1 MEEQHRAEHHARQPC
16 TSRVPAPRGS
26 CILHLLCTQDELRF
40 LQLYLG
46 DIYYAALFYKLTWT
60 RDPKISRHHLALCCK
75 KGLGGRLG
83 VHGTSAH
90 PPGGNLG
97 TFSLIFQPGIN
108 TQPRETELQ
117 LWPTGTDPILQK
129 TDTSHTTASKRQHK
143 SLKSSKQPKISNLTL
158 IPVGNFLC
166 KHTHTQRQTNKKA
179 ILLCQFYP
187 KNTLRNEHEGHS
199 SNPSNNN
206 PGHQESHLY
215 KSPSFQENPSK
226 TVCLSPNPS
235 NATGQ
240 RTAAS
245 NVYSGLL

>member
-1 MEEQHRAEHHARQPC
+1 MP
-16 TSRVPAPRGS
+16 
-26 CILHLLCTQDELRF
+26 
-40 LQLYLG
+40 
-46 DIYYAALFYKLTWT
+46 
-60 RDPKISRHHLALCCK
+60 
-75 KGLGGRLG
+75 
-83 VHGTSAH
+83 GTSAH

-187 KNTLRNEHEGHS
+187 KT
-199 SNPSNNN
+199 PSGMCMEDTAPTPATTILAIRSLICINL
-206 PGHQESHLY
+206 HLSR
-215 KSPSFQENPSK
+215 KILPKRCAFPQTPLMQQVSARLHPMCTRGFFK
-226 TVCLSPNPS
+226 
-235 NATGQ
+235 
-240 RTAAS
+240 
-245 NVYSGLL
+245 